1 MDAKTL
7 INLVKSEKR
16 NSWQNSDLYDGV
28 QTLLEQIAVH
38 YENCQECR
46 EAFDDMFYE
55 EETLK
60 DMELLFL
67 QNMDISRWICEE
79 EQ

>member
-1 MDAKTL
+1 MDAHTL
-7 INLVKSEKR
+7 INLIKSEKS

-38 YENCQECR
+38 YESCQECR
-46 EAFDDMFYE
+46 EAFDDMSYD

-79 EQ
+79 E

>member
-7 INLVKSEKR
+7 INLVKFEKLD
-16 NSWQNSDLYDGV
+16 SWQNSDLYDGV

-38 YENCQECR
+38 YESCQECR
-46 EAFDDMFYE
+46 EAFDDMSYD

-60 DMELLFL
+60 DMEILFL
-67 QNMDISRWICEE
+67 QNMDINKWICEE
-79 EQ
+79 E

>member
-1 MDAKTL
+1 MDAHTL
-7 INLVKSEKR
+7 INLIKSEKS

-38 YENCQECR
+38 YESCQECR
-46 EAFDDMFYE
+46 DAFDDMSYD

-79 EQ
+79 E